1 MRVAGEQSLL
11 LLGTC
16 WHIVLPGRR
25 KLGLPAYDLFW
36 QLPIPSLWIDIERDW
51 KMRMMVF
58 GPLLWMV
65 PVLSCDQLHP
75 SLQRS
80 LSPPIARNCFR

>member
-1 MRVAGEQSLL
+1 MQLAGEQSLL

-16 WHIVLPGRR
+16 WHIALPGMLQLVLPAHG
-25 KLGLPAYDLFW
+25 LFW
-36 QLPIPSLWIDIERDW
+36 QLPIPSLWIDTERDW

-58 GPLLWMV
+58 GLLLWMV
-65 PVLSCDQLHP
+65 LVLSCDQLHP

-80 LSPPIARNCFR
+80 LPPPIARNCF